1 MASSKNKTTNSVKG
15 KTAAGKTSGRK
26 PGRPRKNPV
35 PVQEEP
41 TGFLRAEVMILL
53 SFAAAVL
60 LFLSNFHLC
69 GVAGD
74 FLRGVQLGLF
84 GMAGYIAPLI
94 LFVGTCF
101 AMSNRGNRA
110 AARKLAAAVTAF
122 FLLCG
127 FAQLFSDRIRKRAN
141 PYWLITPCLPAAA
154 LEAVWQ
160 VVCFAQF

>member
-15 KTAAGKTSGRK
+15 KTVAGKTSGRK

-35 PVQEEP
+35 PIQEEP
-41 TGFLRAEVMILL
+41 AGFLRAEVMILL

-84 GMAGYIAPLI
+84 GRAGLWEPAL
-94 LFVGTCF
+94 
-101 AMSNRGNRA
+101 
-110 AARKLAAAVTAF
+110 
-122 FLLCG
+122 
-127 FAQLFSDRIRKRAN
+127 
-141 PYWLITPCLPAAA
+141 PCRTGETVRLPESWR
-154 LEAVWQ
+154 LQ
-160 VVCFAQF
+160 